1 MHSIDQNSKDIYNE
15 IKYLLLYFFIQQ
27 NNYVINV
34 SFHKNIKQ
42 HSVFNRIILR
52 NVSSAPNQH
61 IRMVSGG
68 SYDTED

>member
-15 IKYLLLYFFIQQ
+15 IKYLLLYFFYSKYIF
-27 NNYVINV
+27 NSVINV
-34 SFHKNIKQ
+34 RFHKNIKQ

-52 NVSSAPNQH
+52 NVSPNQH